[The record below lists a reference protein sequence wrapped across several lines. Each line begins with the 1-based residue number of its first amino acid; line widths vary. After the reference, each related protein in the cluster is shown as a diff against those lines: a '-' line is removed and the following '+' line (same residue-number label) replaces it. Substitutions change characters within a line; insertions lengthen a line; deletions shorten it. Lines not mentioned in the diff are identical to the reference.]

1 MFCIGWR
8 KGKDGVSQTLGA
20 ASELKAVQMSAKFVT
35 WNYIMDVELILRPKE
50 SLLINRNSSID
61 AALD

>member
-1 MFCIGWR
+1 M
-8 KGKDGVSQTLGA
+8 GA
-20 ASELKAVQMSAKFVT
+20 ASKLKAVQMSAKFVT

-61 AALD
+61 AALV